1 MRRTLLRA
9 ALFLSAFAVVAFIV
23 VLVNQTAQLVTLADR
38 AHPLLG
44 DVVFWGLLALYAFC
58 LLVPTFL
65 ILRLPPPLVPPEDEN
80 SADFERHMERL
91 TKRLR
96 RNPLLRGATI
106 TDRAQVETALAVL
119 DRRADEMTRAAGAQ
133 VFLTT
138 AISQNGSLDGVIV
151 LAAQSKLVYEIARV
165 YYQRPTLR
173 DMLYLYGNVASTAF
187 VAGELEDID
196 LSEQVQP
203 ILSSVAGSAAGAI
216 PGFQAASTLFVSSVM
231 TGAANALLTMRVGII
246 TKQYS
251 RALAAPQR
259 RIVRRTALVQATG
272 MLGGVVMDGAKR
284 VWEAI
289 VRATGRRMSGAV
301 TGAAASVR
309 QASESFAD
317 LMGFNRRRGDPQS
330 GTEL

>member
-1 MRRTLLRA
+1 MRRTLLRV
-9 ALFLSAFAVVAFIV
+9 ALLLSAFLIVAFIV
-23 VLVNQTAQLVTLADR
+23 FLVNQTAQLVALADR
-38 AHPLLG
+38 AHPLAG
-44 DVVFWGLLALYAFC
+44 DVVFWTLLALYGFC

-65 ILRLPPPLVPPEDEN
+65 ILRLPPPLVPPLDET
-80 SADFERHMERL
+80 SADFERHIERL

-96 RNPLLRGATI
+96 RNPLLRGRTI
-106 TDRAQVETALAVL
+106 TERAHVDAAIAVL
-119 DRRADEMTRAAGAQ
+119 DRRADELTRATGGQ

-151 LAAQSKLVYEIARV
+151 LAAQSKLVYDIARV
-165 YYQRPTLR
+165 YNQRPTLR
-173 DMLYLYGNVASTAF
+173 DLMYLYGNVASTAF
-187 VAGELEDID
+187 VTGELEDID

-259 RIVRRTALVQATG
+259 RLVRRTALVQATG

-284 VWEAI
+284 VWDAI
-289 VRATGRRMSGAV
+289 VRASGRRLSGAF
-301 TGAAASVR
+301 TGAAASMR
-309 QASESFAD
+309 QATDSFAD
-317 LMGFNRRRGDPQS
+317 LMGFGRRRDDPKS

>member
-1 MRRTLLRA
+1 MRRTLLRV
-9 ALFLSAFAVVAFIV
+9 ALFLSAFAVIAFVV
-23 VLVNQTAQLVTLADR
+23 VLVNQTAQLVALADR

-44 DVVFWGLLALYAFC
+44 DVVFWTLLATYAFC
-58 LLVPTFL
+58 LLVPAFL
-65 ILRLPPPLVPPEDEN
+65 ILRLPPPLVPPEDES
-80 SADFERHMERL
+80 SADFQRHMERL
-91 TKRLR
+91 MKRLR
-96 RNPLLRGATI
+96 RNPLLRGHVI
-106 TDRAQVETALAVL
+106 EEREHVEAAIAVL
-119 DRRADEMTRAAGAQ
+119 DSRADELTRATGGQ

-138 AISQNGSLDGVIV
+138 AVSQNGSLDGVIV

-173 DMLYLYGNVASTAF
+173 DLLYLYGNVASTAF
-187 VAGELEDID
+187 VTGELEDID
-196 LSEQVQP
+196 LSEQIQP

-251 RALAAPQR
+251 RALAAPER
-259 RIVRRTALVQATG
+259 RAVRRTALLQATG

-284 VWEAI
+284 VWDAI
-289 VRATGRRMSGAV
+289 VRASGRRISGAFS
-301 TGAAASVR
+301 GAASSVR
-309 QASESFAD
+309 QAGESFAD
-317 LMGFNRRRGDPQS
+317 IMGFGRRRDDPHS

>member
-1 MRRTLLRA
+1 MRRTLLRV
-9 ALFLSAFAVVAFIV
+9 ALFLSAFVVVAFV
-23 VLVNQTAQLVTLADR
+23 VFLVNQTAQLVALADR
-38 AHPLLG
+38 AHPLAG
-44 DVVFWGLLALYAFC
+44 DVLFWTLLVLYAFC
-58 LLVPTFL
+58 LIVPAFL
-65 ILRLPPPLVPPEDEN
+65 ILRLPPPLVPPADEK
-80 SADFERHMERL
+80 SADFQLHLERL

-96 RNPLLRGATI
+96 RNPALRGRTI
-106 TDRAQVETALAVL
+106 TERAHVEEALGVL
-119 DRRADEMTRAAGAQ
+119 DRRADELTRAAGAQ
-133 VFLTT
+133 VFITT

-165 YYQRPTLR
+165 YNQRPTLR
-173 DMLYLYGNVASTAF
+173 DMVYLYGNVASTAF

-196 LSEQVQP
+196 LSEQIQP

-251 RALAAPQR
+251 RALAVPQK

-272 MLGGVVMDGAKR
+272 MLGVVVMDGAKR
-284 VWEAI
+284 VWDAI
-289 VRATGRRMSGAV
+289 LTAAGRRVTSAV

-309 QASESFAD
+309 RGAESWAGYW
-317 LMGFNRRRGDPQS
+317 GFGPRSDVPG

>member
-1 MRRTLLRA
+1 MRRTLLRV
-9 ALFLSAFAVVAFIV
+9 ALFASAFAVVAFVV
-23 VLVNQTAQLVTLADR
+23 VLVNQTAQLVALADR

-44 DVVFWGLLALYAFC
+44 DVVFWSLLATYAFC

-65 ILRLPPPLVPPEDEN
+65 ILRLPPPLVPPEDES
-80 SADFERHMERL
+80 SAEFERHMERL
-91 TKRLR
+91 MRRLR
-96 RNPLLRGATI
+96 RNPHLKGHVI
-106 TDRAQVETALAVL
+106 EERAQVEQALVL
-119 DRRADEMTRAAGAQ
+119 LDQRADELTKAAGAQ
-133 VFLTT
+133 VFMTT

-173 DMLYLYGNVASTAF
+173 DLMYLYGNVAATAF
-187 VAGELEDID
+187 VTGELEDVD

-246 TKQYS
+246 TRQYS

-259 RIVRRTALVQATG
+259 RAVRRTALLQATG
-272 MLGGVVMDGAKR
+272 MLGGVVMGGAKR

-289 VRATGRRMSGAV
+289 MKASGRRISGAF
-301 TGAAASVR
+301 TGAASSVR

-317 LMGFNRRRGDPQS
+317 LMGFGRRRDDPES

>member
-1 MRRTLLRA
+1 MRRTALRI
-9 ALFLSAFAVVAFIV
+9 ALFLSAFVVVAFAV
-23 VLVNQTAQLVTLADR
+23 FLVNQTAQVVALADR
-38 AHPLLG
+38 AHPLFG
-44 DVVFWGLLALYAFC
+44 DVVFWTLIALYAFC

-65 ILRLPPPLVPPEDEN
+65 ILRLPPPLVPPEDET
-80 SADFERHMERL
+80 SAEFERHIELL

-96 RNPLLRGATI
+96 RNPMLRDRTI
-106 TDRAQVETALAVL
+106 TTRAELEDALRVL

-133 VFLTT
+133 VFITT
-138 AISQNGSLDGVIV
+138 AVSQNGSLDGIIV

-173 DMLYLYGNVASTAF
+173 DMVWLYGNVASTAF

-196 LSEQVQP
+196 LSDQVQP

-251 RALAAPQR
+251 RALSVPQKR
-259 RIVRRTALVQATG
+259 LVRRTALVQATG
-272 MLGGVVMDGAKR
+272 MLGGVVMDGARR
-284 VWEAI
+284 VWDAI
-289 VRATGRRMSGAV
+289 LTAGGRRVTGAFS
-301 TGAAASVR
+301 GAAASLR
-309 QASESFAD
+309 QATDSAAGLFG
-317 LMGFNRRRGDPQS
+317 LGKQKP
-330 GTEL
+330 

>member
-9 ALFLSAFAVVAFIV
+9 ALFLSAFVVVAFIV
-23 VLVNQTAQLVTLADR
+23 FLVNQTAQLVALADR
-38 AHPLLG
+38 ANPLLG
-44 DVVFWGLLALYAFC
+44 DVVFWTLLALYAFC
-58 LLVPTFL
+58 LLVPAFL
-65 ILRLPPPLVPPEDEN
+65 ILRLPPPLVPPEDEK
-80 SADFERHMERL
+80 SADFQRHMERL
-91 TKRLR
+91 MKRLR
-96 RNPLLRGATI
+96 RNPLLRERTI
-106 TDRAQVETALAVL
+106 TERAHVEEALVVL
-119 DRRADEMTRAAGAQ
+119 DRRADELSRAAGAQ

-151 LAAQSKLVYEIARV
+151 LAAQSKLVYDIARV

-272 MLGGVVMDGAKR
+272 MLGGVVMGGARR
-284 VWEAI
+284 VWDAI
-289 VRATGRRMSGAV
+289 LRATGRRMSGAV
-301 TGAAASVR
+301 TGAASSMR
-309 QASESFAD
+309 HASESVAG
-317 LMGFNRRRGDPQS
+317 LMGFGRRRDDPQS